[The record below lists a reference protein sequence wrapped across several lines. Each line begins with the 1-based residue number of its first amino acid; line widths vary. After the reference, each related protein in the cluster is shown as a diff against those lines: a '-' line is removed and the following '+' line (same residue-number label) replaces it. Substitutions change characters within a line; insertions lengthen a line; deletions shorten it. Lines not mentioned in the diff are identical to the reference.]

1 MKNIILYL
9 PKIEEPWKEKIYF
22 IGLLNYDKR
31 LEMRNEDIIV
41 WLSCE
46 IGWSKKV
53 LQNVNLF
60 LPSIEF
66 SWGIKPKGFLLSVSP
81 IESKCTESK
90 ETKLK
95 KHLKDCKQKQKKN
108 TKKVSKLTC
117 ERCGESHI
125 GIKACWRISEIYGGL
140 I

>member
-60 LPSIEF
+60 FPSMEF

-95 KHLKDCKQKQKKN
+95 KHLKDCKQKQKYTQKRCVN
-108 TKKVSKLTC
+108 LHVKGV
-117 ERCGESHI
+117 ERVMLAS
-125 GIKACWRISEIYGGL
+125 RPVGGYL
-140 I
+140 KFMEG